1 MSYTIEYDKIF
12 LKSGAG
18 YTPLWLAGDSNC
30 YEGSGR
36 NQRRVRDWSVFM
48 SQLGVTEEKLM
59 ERIQP
64 LLGGPYQEHW
74 QRRGK
79 WVDDKGL
86 VTWVKNG
93 CKNAVSI
100 EQLIEANRFGAIKC
114 CVMESYMKMSSF
126 SYIHTTDEL
135 DDWIKAAKEEIAAG
149 KDFYPRITLN
159 YGEPVRHLSKP
170 KAQDELVVVKD
181 GKYFVSE
188 RSPGSISTSK
198 NRREAMIFS
207 VDDAKEILRDFP
219 KCKIV
224 SASVLDAPC
233 NIIVEV
239 DDGSGIPNY
248 LVGFPGPYKVRYT
261 ASIKGAKRYSTKAAA
276 EKAAQTAKRRYP
288 EWRYSA
294 VELPAEV

>member
-93 CKNAVSI
+93 CKNVHRA
-100 EQLIEANRFGAIKC
+100 ANRGQ
-114 CVMESYMKMSSF
+114 
-126 SYIHTTDEL
+126 
-135 DDWIKAAKEEIAAG
+135 
-149 KDFYPRITLN
+149 
-159 YGEPVRHLSKP
+159 PVRRHQVLC
-170 KAQDELVVVKD
+170 D
-181 GKYFVSE
+181 GKLHEDVVFLLH
-188 RSPGSISTSK
+188 PHH
-198 NRREAMIFS
+198 
-207 VDDAKEILRDFP
+207 
-219 KCKIV
+219 
-224 SASVLDAPC
+224 
-233 NIIVEV
+233 
-239 DDGSGIPNY
+239 
-248 LVGFPGPYKVRYT
+248 
-261 ASIKGAKRYSTKAAA
+261 
-276 EKAAQTAKRRYP
+276 
-288 EWRYSA
+288 
-294 VELPAEV
+294 

>member
-126 SYIHTTDEL
+126 S
-135 DDWIKAAKEEIAAG
+135 
-149 KDFYPRITLN
+149 
-159 YGEPVRHLSKP
+159 
-170 KAQDELVVVKD
+170 
-181 GKYFVSE
+181 
-188 RSPGSISTSK
+188 
-198 NRREAMIFS
+198 
-207 VDDAKEILRDFP
+207 
-219 KCKIV
+219 
-224 SASVLDAPC
+224 
-233 NIIVEV
+233 
-239 DDGSGIPNY
+239 
-248 LVGFPGPYKVRYT
+248 
-261 ASIKGAKRYSTKAAA
+261 
-276 EKAAQTAKRRYP
+276 
-288 EWRYSA
+288 
-294 VELPAEV
+294 